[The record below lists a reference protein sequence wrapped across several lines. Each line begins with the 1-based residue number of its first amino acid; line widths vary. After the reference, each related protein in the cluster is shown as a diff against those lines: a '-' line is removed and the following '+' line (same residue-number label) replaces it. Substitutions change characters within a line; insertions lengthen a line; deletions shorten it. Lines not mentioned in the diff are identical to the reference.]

1 MRFVD
6 LHCDT
11 IAMKVALSG
20 GKTELYK
27 NDCHIDI
34 EKLQKGGCLA
44 QFFAIFVP
52 INGAAENHGVKL
64 GSYDFFQMAYKVYLE
79 QMEKNKDYILPAMN
93 YEDIM
98 RNKEMGKMSSV
109 LTIEEGHPVEGKMER
124 IKEFYDKGV
133 RLLTL
138 TWNYENCFGFPNSDD
153 PELMKKGLKPFG
165 IEAVS
170 YMNELGMIIDVSH
183 LSEGGF
189 YDVAKY
195 SKVPFV
201 ASHSCARN
209 LCSHRRNLWDD
220 QLKVLGETG
229 SVVGI
234 NFASG
239 FLRDGSADTYIA
251 DIVKHMVHIKNKAG
265 IEALAFGS
273 DFDGIT
279 SNLEFKDY
287 TGMPK
292 IVKAMEKHFTPR
304 EIDMICNENAL
315 RVIKASMK

>member
-20 GKTELYK
+20 GRTELYK

-98 RNKEMGKMSSV
+98 RNKEIGKMSSV

-124 IKEFYDKGV
+124 IKSGTTFKDIAGV
-133 RLLTL
+133 D
-138 TWNYENCFGFPNSDD
+138 EV
-153 PELMKKGLKPFG
+153 K
-165 IEAVS
+165 
-170 YMNELGMIIDVSH
+170 NEVM
-183 LSEGGF
+183 E
-189 YDVAKY
+189 
-195 SKVPFV
+195 
-201 ASHSCARN
+201 
-209 LCSHRRNLWDD
+209 
-220 QLKVLGETG
+220 
-229 SVVGI
+229 VVQ
-234 NFASG
+234 
-239 FLRDGSADTYIA
+239 FLRNPRKFLDLGANSPSGVLLVGPPGTGGQLPQQVPSPRAP
-251 DIVKHMVHIKNKAG
+251 
-265 IEALAFGS
+265 
-273 DFDGIT
+273 IT
-279 SNLEFKDY
+279 SLLLSCSNGE
-287 TGMPK
+287 
-292 IVKAMEKHFTPR
+292 VR
-304 EIDMICNENAL
+304 NASAPTL
-315 RVIKASMK
+315 WAL

>member
-138 TWNYENCFGFPNSDD
+138 TWNYEDCLSNTLTVVKNTRNVDISD
-153 PELMKKGLKPFG
+153 LNKKLADYGVTIAAGYGKLKETTFR
-165 IEAVS
+165 I
-170 YMNELGMIIDVSH
+170 SH
-183 LSEGGF
+183 MG
-189 YDVAKY
+189 
-195 SKVPFV
+195 
-201 ASHSCARN
+201 
-209 LCSHRRNLWDD
+209 
-220 QLKVLGETG
+220 
-229 SVVGI
+229 
-234 NFASG
+234 
-239 FLRDGSADTYIA
+239 
-251 DIVKHMVHIKNKAG
+251 
-265 IEALAFGS
+265 
-273 DFDGIT
+273 
-279 SNLEFKDY
+279 DY
-287 TGMPK
+287 TMDDMKLVTSSIDK
-292 IVKAMEKHFTPR
+292 I
-304 EIDMICNENAL
+304 L
-315 RVIKASMK
+315 GL